1 MSQKVSPEERAER
14 GKRLVRYGM
23 FNLVLITFV
32 STFLTLAVIMRKID
46 PTFFGTD
53 EIVRL
58 ALVPSLIVT
67 GIALVASIIGWFVY
81 TKLILKE

>member
-1 MSQKVSPEERAER
+1 MSQEVSPKERAER

-23 FNLVLITFV
+23 FSLVLTTFV
-32 STFLTLAVIMRKID
+32 ATFLTLAVIMRMID
-46 PTFFGTD
+46 PTFFGAD
-53 EIVRL
+53 DIIRL

-81 TKLILKE
+81 TKVILKE

>member
-1 MSQKVSPEERAER
+1 MSQEISSKERAER

-23 FNLVLITFV
+23 FSLVVVTFV
-32 STFLTLAVIMRKID
+32 STFLTLALIMRMID
-46 PTFFGTD
+46 PTFFGAN

-67 GIALVASIIGWFVY
+67 AIALGASIIGWFVY
-81 TKLILKE
+81 TKVYLKE